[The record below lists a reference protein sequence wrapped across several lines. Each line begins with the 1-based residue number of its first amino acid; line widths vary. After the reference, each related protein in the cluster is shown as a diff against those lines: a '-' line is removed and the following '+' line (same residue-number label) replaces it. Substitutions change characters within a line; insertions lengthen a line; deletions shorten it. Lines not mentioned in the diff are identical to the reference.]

1 MMLAYLVLLP
11 LLSSLLLLFFNV
23 KLAKEISFFV
33 SLLTLLLSLV
43 LLNSFSGDAGDQ
55 FISQSAWIPS
65 LGITFSLAVDG
76 ISLLL
81 VLLTTVLVPF
91 IILSSFGKD
100 RSSLFYGLI
109 LMMQAALIGVFV
121 ARDGFL
127 FYVFWEMA
135 LIPIWFICLLWGE
148 EGKAAIT
155 LKFFLYTL
163 TGSLLMLAGLL
174 YIYWQT
180 PGSHSFDMQALYTAG
195 RSLPAYEQGFLFWA
209 LFAAFAIKMPIFPFH
224 TWQPDTYSMAPTQG
238 TMLLSAIMLKM
249 GIYGVIRWL
258 IPLVPQGVLDWGQTA
273 MILSVIGIIYAS
285 CLALV
290 QQDLKRLI
298 AYSSFAH
305 VGLIAAGVFTLSET
319 GLQGA
324 LAQMLSHG
332 LIVFALFYIVDI
344 IDERTKTRLLSQLG
358 GIRFSAPVLTSVFIV
373 VMLGSVALPFTSGFI
388 GEFLLISALVKYQLV
403 IGSIAGITIILGAT
417 YMLRAFQLSMLG
429 EANARTGVFA
439 DLTLREKVILYTI
452 VVLIIVMGVHPGP
465 LLDISE
471 VASRDLLSIFSTLT
485 ASNH

>member
-11 LLSSLLLLFFNV
+11 LLSSLLLLFFRM
-23 KLAKEISFFV
+23 KWAKEISFFV
-33 SLLTLLLSLV
+33 SLLTLLLSLT
-43 LLNSFSGDAGDQ
+43 LLNSFSKEGGDQ
-55 FISQSAWIPS
+55 FVVQNAWIPS
-65 LGITFSLAVDG
+65 LGITLSLAVDG

-100 RSSLFYGLI
+100 RPSLFYGLM

-148 EGKAAIT
+148 GSKAAIT
-155 LKFFLYTL
+155 LKFFIYTL
-163 TGSLLMLAGLL
+163 TGSLLMLSGLL

-180 PGSHSFDMQALYTAG
+180 PGSHSFDIQALYTAG

-249 GIYGVIRWL
+249 GIYGAMRWL
-258 IPLVPQGVLDWGQTA
+258 VPLVPQGVLDWGQTA

-332 LIVFALFYIVDI
+332 LLVFALFYIVDI
-344 IDERTKTRLLSQLG
+344 IDDRTKTRLLYELG
-358 GIRFSAPVLTSVFIV
+358 GIRLSAPILTSVFMV

-429 EANARTGVFA
+429 EANERTGAFA

-452 VVLIIVMGVHPGP
+452 VVLVVVMGVHPGP

>member
-1 MMLAYLVLLP
+1 MLAYLVLLP
-11 LLSSLLLLFFNV
+11 LLTSLLFLFFPL
-23 KLAKEISFFV
+23 KWAKEISFFV
-33 SLLTLLLSLV
+33 SLLTLALSLV
-43 LLNSFSGDAGDQ
+43 LISSFSKDGGDQ
-55 FISQSAWIPS
+55 FIIQNTWIPS
-65 LGITFSLAVDG
+65 LGITFSLAADG
-76 ISLLL
+76 ISVLL

-91 IILSSFGKD
+91 ILLSSFSKD
-100 RSSLFYGLI
+100 RPSLFYGLI

-148 EGKAAIT
+148 GSRTAIT
-155 LKFFLYTL
+155 LKFFIYTL
-163 TGSLLMLAGLL
+163 TGSLLMLTGLL

-180 PGSHSFDMQALYTAG
+180 PGAHSFDMQALYTAG
-195 RSLPAYEQGFLFWA
+195 RSLSAYEQGILFWA

-249 GIYGVIRWL
+249 GIYGAIRWL
-258 IPLVPQGVLDWGQTA
+258 VPMVPQGVLDWGQTA

-305 VGLIAAGVFTLSET
+305 VGLIAAGVFTLNES

-324 LAQMLSHG
+324 LVQMLSHG
-332 LIVFALFYIVDI
+332 LLVFALFYIVDI
-344 IDERTKTRLLSQLG
+344 IDDRSKTRLLSQLG
-358 GIRFSAPVLTSVFIV
+358 GIRLSAPVLTSVFIV

-388 GEFLLISALVKYQLV
+388 GEFLLISALVKYQFV

-429 EANARTGVFA
+429 EANNRTEVFA
-439 DLTLREKVILYTI
+439 DLTVRERVILYTI
-452 VVLIIVMGVHPGP
+452 VVLVVAMGVHPGP